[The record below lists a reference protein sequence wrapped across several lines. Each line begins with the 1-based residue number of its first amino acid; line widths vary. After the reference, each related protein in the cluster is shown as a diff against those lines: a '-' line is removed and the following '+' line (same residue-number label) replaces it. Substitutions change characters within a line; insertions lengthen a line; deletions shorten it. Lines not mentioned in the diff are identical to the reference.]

1 MPRVYMDEVIRVQ
14 TVGPDGKGVYPPV
27 TVEEVANIS
36 DTGREM
42 KEINA
47 APGEIPNPMVAKE
60 GTIMQSDGKSWKE
73 NDGGLPSAST
83 ATDGMVVVAQDG
95 EWVAADASVLT
106 DVADLVADGYSSSVT
121 YDVGDYVVYDGKLY
135 VCTTAIPEAEAW
147 NAEHWTATTATEGL
161 VLKATDSNGDGS
173 VVLQYT

>member
-1 MPRVYMDEVIRVQ
+1 MPNVYMDEVVRVQ
-14 TVGPDGKGVYPPV
+14 TMGPNGKGVYPPV
-27 TVEEVANIS
+27 TVEQVANIS
-36 DTGREM
+36 GTGREM

-47 APGEIPNPMVAKE
+47 APGELPNPMVVKQ

-95 EWVAADASVLT
+95 EWVAADPSVVT
-106 DVADLVADGYSSSVT
+106 DVADLVADGYSSSLT

-135 VCTTAIPEAEAW
+135 VCNTAIETAEAW
-147 NAEHWTATTATEGL
+147 TAAHWTATTATEGL
-161 VLKATDSNGDGS
+161 VLKATDSGGDGS
-173 VVLQYT
+173 VVLQYI